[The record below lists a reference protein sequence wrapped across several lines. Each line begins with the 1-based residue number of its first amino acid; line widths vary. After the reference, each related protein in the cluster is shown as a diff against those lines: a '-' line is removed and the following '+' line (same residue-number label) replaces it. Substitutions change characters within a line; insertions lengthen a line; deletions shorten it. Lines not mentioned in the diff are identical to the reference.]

1 MTDLLAAPDDFMLDQ
16 WPRKDRGGFYR
27 NRYGKAVVVHPKH
40 SGKTL
45 VYEGASS
52 LWEFA
57 DGPYSGDPIHGE
69 RGTHVHTLC
78 GHALRGEQPPAE
90 LVAHGEQLGIPAAL
104 QRHIYREFI
113 DVRAA
118 HGIGWAAIEEP
129 VVHDGW
135 RVATNVD
142 VVDAANGNGGSA
154 LRAADIKTS
163 GDIQRASYAVQLAA
177 AAGSV
182 RYNPDT
188 GERTPWSPTLDPN
201 VGHIWWFPL
210 AEALKADPGDW
221 PTWRLVEVDLRHG
234 HQLGNTLAALK
245 YDSLRRSDFQI
256 VPLRDTGSSRPTG
269 HNTDVADHDEVAP
282 AAETGRD
289 SFSPDEPTGSTG
301 GAGLFPLADVTIDS
315 LAVWRKDGDG
325 GETLLSPAAQKAA
338 LPGAPSEG
346 SPVPAAEFQSL
357 KITGY
362 DQLSPDQRAWVNA
375 LEAEARKE
383 RVSFHTKGH
392 HTARRYHIMR
402 ALIMLARAELTE
414 PDAVRGLLANLRPE
428 CAYWPALTV
437 GHLVGS
443 LDADEAHQF
452 AGLAADVSTTPNT

>member
-16 WPRKDRGGFYR
+16 WPRKGRGGWFYNQHEER
-27 NRYGKAVVVHPKH
+27 LVVSPKSPNRVLIYD
-40 SGKTL
+40 
-45 VYEGASS
+45 GASG
-52 LWEFA
+52 LLKM
-57 DGPYSGDPIHGE
+57 GKPYRGDPRHGL

-78 GHALRGEQPPAE
+78 GYALRGEQPPAE
-90 LVAHGEQLGIPAAL
+90 LVAEGVELDIPADL
-104 QRHIYREFI
+104 QRHIYRAFI
-113 DVRAA
+113 DTRAALGIGYVDGTIEACFVRDAWRVASNVDWLDLVIASGIVRAA
-118 HGIGWAAIEEP
+118 
-129 VVHDGW
+129 DGKSS
-135 RVATNVD
+135 RD
-142 VVDAANGNGGSA
+142 VMDANH
-154 LRAADIKTS
+154 
-163 GDIQRASYAVQLAA
+163 AVQLAA

-201 VGHIWWFPL
+201 VGHIWWYPL

-245 YDSLRRSDFQI
+245 YDSLRRSDFQV
-256 VPLRDTGSSRPTG
+256 VPLSERSSRPTG
-269 HNTDVADHDEVAP
+269 HNTDVADRDDTAP
-282 AAETGRD
+282 TVPTGRD

-301 GAGLFPLADVTIDS
+301 GAGLTITTTP
-315 LAVWRKDGDG
+315 DGLHASKVL
-325 GETLLSPAAQKAA
+325 TPAEQKSW
-338 LPGAPSEG
+338 LPAAPSEG

-437 GHLVGS
+437 GHLIGS

-452 AGLAADVSTTPNT
+452 AGLAADVVAT